1 MRLFIIVL
9 FVMKKI
15 KQSRKYPSDWNEQE
29 TVQIELI
36 ECGADTKSLQKYQN
50 KKKYVATGIRR

>member
-1 MRLFIIVL
+1 MRLFITVL

-29 TVQIELI
+29 AVQIELI
-36 ECGADTKSLQKYQN
+36 ECGADTKS
-50 KKKYVATGIRR
+50 